1 MKLNW
6 EFFASLRR
14 YFEYFDY
21 CLKYRQNAEQRFAQ
35 EVLGCFS
42 TKAQHRLHCTIIQ
55 GEDPKN
61 LDRILRCCEGKK
73 TTSHGAFSDAP
84 WRIGQ
89 HSVEGRAKLHVEFPL
104 STFNFQSHSLF
115 RLSVCH
121 ADLLLS

>member
-1 MKLNW
+1 MELNW

-21 CLKYRQNAEQRFAQ
+21 CLKYRQNAELRFAQ

-42 TKAQHRLHCTIIQ
+42 TKAQHRLHCTLIQ

-61 LDRILRCCEGKK
+61 LDRILRCCEGKRAMPL
-73 TTSHGAFSDAP
+73 GMFSDTP

-89 HSVEGRAKLHVEFPL
+89 LSTLCRFFLHVNFQF
-104 STFNFQSHSLF
+104 STFNFQLHSLF

-121 ADLLLS
+121 ADLPLS